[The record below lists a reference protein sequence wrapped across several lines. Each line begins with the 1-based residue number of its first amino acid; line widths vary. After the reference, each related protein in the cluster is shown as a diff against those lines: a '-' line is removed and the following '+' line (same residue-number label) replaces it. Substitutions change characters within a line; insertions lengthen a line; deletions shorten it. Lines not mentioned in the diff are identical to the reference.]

1 MSKDNNNFI
10 DKTSTVFF
18 DLVLQPLTSL
28 WGLETSERN
37 RSDVRMFK
45 SKENKLDRR
54 IWDLR
59 FVGGLSIFF
68 CLILLFGIAEGTDDL
83 YTKVIFRGPGDFQN
97 LKSWRAS
104 CFLLGGFY
112 RSYWFACLTGLIC
125 LTLLACTVLTQFGVF
140 FKRARLRSLSH
151 SQNNYDSYPYGRV
164 NFSENKFFF
173 ELTKYTYHF
182 LFKNKDCQSF
192 LYVVG
197 RSAAFIFH
205 FSFFC
210 LGLAILTSVCTLNSA
225 EELLAETG
233 YSHIQNLGEM
243 TNINYFSSFVGVR
256 SNAAWEVVK
265 YGRKTSRISMGN
277 SDLTII
283 GNNGVEKNR
292 KRVFL
297 RDSIGYKFGHIGQ
310 VGAAMVN
317 LKGLDITRN
326 CLVNFPL
333 RALEG
338 TGKDNKLGCVIS
350 SVDPFGKIKKYVIL
364 YEPSSHNIF
373 CYNKKGVRSS
383 IFQVGDTISF
393 GYPNKLLLYDFGLQ
407 GGFSVHYDT
416 ALSLCRFTLFFGPLS
431 LFMNFLSFSR
441 IWKTRTANS
450 LLFQRLAY

>member
-1 MSKDNNNFI
+1 MGFRLKGDNIGLFFFHLKAI
-10 DKTSTVFF
+10 PLGILCYTFYEVPSRLWTFLKT
-18 DLVLQPLTSL
+18 
-28 WGLETSERN
+28 
-37 RSDVRMFK
+37 
-45 SKENKLDRR
+45 NKLDRR

-68 CLILLFGIAEGTDDL
+68 CLILLFGIGEGTDDL

-97 LKSWRAS
+97 LKNWRAS
-104 CFLLGGFY
+104 CFLLGRFY

-140 FKRARLRSLSH
+140 FKRARLGYVFH
-151 SQNNYDSYPYGRV
+151 SQHNYHPYPHGRV
-164 NFSENKFFF
+164 NFSENKLFF

-182 LFKNKDCQSF
+182 LFKNKNCQSF

-210 LGLAILTSVCTLNSA
+210 LGLAILTGVCTLNSA
-225 EELLAETG
+225 EELLAGTC
-233 YSHIQNLGEM
+233 YSHFQNLGEM

-256 SNAAWEVVK
+256 SNVAWEVAK
-265 YGRKTSRISMGN
+265 SRHTILSLSVTN

-283 GNNGVEKNR
+283 CNNGVEKTR

-310 VGAAMVN
+310 VGAAVTN
-317 LKGLDITRN
+317 LKGLDLTRN

-333 RALEG
+333 ANIDEI
-338 TGKDNKLGCVIS
+338 GKNNKLGCVIS

-364 YEPSSHNIF
+364 YDPSSHNIF
-373 CYNKKGVRSS
+373 CYDKKGVCSFVFR
-383 IFQVGDTISF
+383 IGDTISF
-393 GYPNKLLLYDFGLQ
+393 GYLNKLLPYDLGLQ
-407 GGFSVHYDT
+407 GGFSAHYDT
-416 ALSLCRFTLFFGPLS
+416 ALSLCRFTLFLV
-431 LFMNFLSFSR
+431 L
-441 IWKTRTANS
+441 
-450 LLFQRLAY
+450 